1 MCLLWQNIWIK
12 TKVYEHLLEFYYN
25 HNCFFPKILKKCI
38 FTITIKD
45 SMNARSTFVKSH
57 YHGTSLSIVQFL
69 TNENPGI
76 TLENGLLR
84 EQRKKNSKKLCPLPA
99 EYVNI
104 KKRSILSGNP
114 DKRLWAP
121 FCSINFLKIC

>member
-1 MCLLWQNIWIK
+1 
-12 TKVYEHLLEFYYN
+12 
-25 HNCFFPKILKKCI
+25 
-38 FTITIKD
+38 
-45 SMNARSTFVKSH
+45 MNARSTFVKSH

-84 EQRKKNSKKLCPLPA
+84 EQRKKNSKKLCPLPT

-104 KKRSILSGNP
+104 KKRFILSGNP
-114 DKRLWAP
+114 DKHLWAP
-121 FCSINFLKIC
+121 LCSINFLKIC